1 VTCGEIEPLLNAYH
15 DEELDPSRSLEVEG
29 HLRQCAGCS
38 ASLER
43 LKAVSAVV
51 AQARYHSAPEG
62 LRRRL
67 AARPSVSRRYGAWVA
82 LAAACL
88 IGVVV
93 FLAPWRTA
101 PAGVEREIVSAHV
114 RSLLAN
120 HLLDVPS
127 SDQHTVKP
135 WFAGKLDFAP
145 EVAAPAGFDLLGG
158 RLDYIQGRV
167 VAALIYRRRQHT
179 VNVFVWP
186 EAGGDESPRSE
197 TIEGFHLIHWALA
210 GMNRWAV
217 SDLSATELQ
226 ELAR

>member
-1 VTCGEIEPLLNAYH
+1 MTCREIEPLLSAYY

-29 HLRQCAGCS
+29 HLRQCAACS

-43 LKAVSAVV
+43 LKAVSTVV
-51 AQARYHSAPEG
+51 AQAQYYSAPDA
-62 LRRRL
+62 LRKRL
-67 AARPSVSRRYGAWVA
+67 SARPSVASRYGAWVA
-82 LAAACL
+82 LAAACV

-93 FLAPWRTA
+93 LRAPWRAA
-101 PAGVEREIVSAHV
+101 PEGVEREIVSAHV

-127 SDQHTVKP
+127 SDQHAVKP

-145 EVAAPAGFDLLGG
+145 EVAPPAGFDLLGG

-179 VNVFVWP
+179 VNVFLWP
-186 EAGGDESPRSE
+186 AADRDESPRSE
-197 TIEGFHLIHWALA
+197 TLDGFHLIHWARA
-210 GMNRWAV
+210 GMNWWAV
-217 SDLSATELQ
+217 SDLSASELE